1 LKIFNFTKTLLL
13 SLEEIDGKTLK
24 ILAFFLLAKLSLAE
38 LLIVLDF
45 IVFTLY
51 YKAMYCLK
59 DLLSVKLSFGVIG
72 LVLAV

>member
-24 ILAFFLLAKLSLAE
+24 ILAFFPLAKLSLAE

-51 YKAMYCLK
+51 YEAMYCLK

-72 LVLAV
+72 LVLTV